1 MWDHLQERVNGGVIL
16 FCCLEG
22 PRIHSRED
30 LGTGGITTKF
40 LWTVEGTSSPISSNS
55 TGESISSTLFGLV
68 ESEFLFSG
76 HIIGVSAAPDIL
88 VVMAVMP
95 MRGRQNPTGRRV
107 RLQVSFTLSHSGSP
121 LLLPT
126 LNDGGFIITKL

>member
-95 MRGRQNPTGRRV
+95 MRE
-107 RLQVSFTLSHSGSP
+107 LQRKAKPYGEKSKAASFIYPFPLRKSP
-121 LLLPT
+121 V
-126 LNDGGFIITKL
+126 ITNLE